1 MMNETIFKKV
11 WIESTEDEYFE
22 MLGAMPPAY
31 HFRESEM
38 LIAFLLGEPYDH
50 SEGQPRYHAFLYLE
64 DMKNSESCNRYGDYS
79 DGHYYRSRRPM
90 TVYQFLFEM
99 EELK

>member
-1 MMNETIFKKV
+1 MMNSTIFKELPFFKEI
-11 WIESTEDEYFE
+11 WIESNEDEYFE
-22 MLGAMPPAY
+22 MLGSVPPAY

-50 SEGQPRYHAFLYLE
+50 SEGQPRYHAFLYFQ
-64 DMKNSESCNRYGDYS
+64 
-79 DGHYYRSRRPM
+79 DGYYRSRSPM

-99 EELK
+99 DELRS